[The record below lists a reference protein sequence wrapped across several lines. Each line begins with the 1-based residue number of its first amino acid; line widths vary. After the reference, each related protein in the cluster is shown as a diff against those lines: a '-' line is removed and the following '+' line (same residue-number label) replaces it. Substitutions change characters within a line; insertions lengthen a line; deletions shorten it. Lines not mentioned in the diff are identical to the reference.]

1 MSPVT
6 AYRAGLA
13 VLIGA
18 VLLGAVLLGGIALGT
33 TLPSLADAPVASPSS
48 TESASPSARDIP
60 AADVIGEDLARL
72 PRFPGSVRSEF
83 SISVDER
90 YRLTA
95 VEYLADAS
103 IDAVRAFYQGVI
115 AEHGWE
121 RADIGYSRGEWTYVL
136 VDGATEA
143 LIEIEVTGGVVEI
156 DLHISEPVPAAPA
169 ERTPAPATPA
179 PPPSQPAPPPP
190 EDDDDD
196 DGAGDDDSDD
206 GGGSDD

>member
-1 MSPVT
+1 MSSINGS
-6 AYRAGLA
+6 RAALA
-13 VLIGA
+13 VLIA
-18 VLLGAVLLGGIALGT
+18 AVLLGGIALGT
-33 TLPSLADAPVASPSS
+33 TLPSLADAPVRSPSPI
-48 TESASPSARDIP
+48 ESASPSAPALP
-60 AADVIGEDLARL
+60 AADVPGEDLARL
-72 PRFPGSVRSEF
+72 PRYPGSVRSEF
-83 SISVDER
+83 SVSVDER

-103 IDAVRAFYQGVI
+103 LDAVRAFYQGVI

-121 RADIGYSRGEWTYVL
+121 RADIGYSQGEWTYVL

-156 DLHISEPVPAAPA
+156 DLHISEPVAPAPA
-169 ERTPAPATPA
+169 ERTPAPTPA
-179 PPPSQPAPPPP
+179 PPPAQPAPPPP

-206 GGGSDD
+206 DGGSDD